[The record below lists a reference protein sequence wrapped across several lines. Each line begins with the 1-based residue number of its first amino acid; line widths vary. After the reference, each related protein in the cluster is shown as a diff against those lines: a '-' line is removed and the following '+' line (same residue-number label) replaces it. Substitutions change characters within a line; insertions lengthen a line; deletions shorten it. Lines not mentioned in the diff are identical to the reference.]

1 MAIGIG
7 QKSYPFNYNAIVSF
21 VPRQAGV
28 YVLFNANWFYVGES
42 DDLEEG
48 LLEFLM
54 ERERTINGEQPATFQ
69 FEVVVSDEQ
78 RKARMSQLSK
88 NFQSPGPK

>member
-1 MAIGIG
+1 MAIGID

-28 YVLFNANWFYVGES
+28 YVLFNPHWFYVGES
-42 DDLEEG
+42 DDLADG
-48 LLEFLM
+48 LLQFLLG
-54 ERERTINGEQPATFQ
+54 RQQTIGGEQPSTFQ

-78 RKARMSQLSK
+78 RKARMSQVSK
-88 NFQSPGPK
+88 DFQASESK